1 MVRLIGIFS
10 KSVLAIYLNVL
21 ISWSML
27 SMTNSATIVLG
38 LVQSST
44 ANVCSL
50 IGILVEEG

>member
-1 MVRLIGIFS
+1 MVRLIGILS
-10 KSVLAIYLNVL
+10 KSVLAVYLNVL
-21 ISWSML
+21 ISWSLL